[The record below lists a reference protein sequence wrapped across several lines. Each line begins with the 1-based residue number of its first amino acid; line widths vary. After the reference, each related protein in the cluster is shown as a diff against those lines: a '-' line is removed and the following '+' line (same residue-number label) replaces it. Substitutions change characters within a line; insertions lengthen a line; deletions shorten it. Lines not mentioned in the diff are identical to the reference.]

1 MGLPSLRVLWLAF
14 LLFVIVDN
22 VHAQNEAI
30 TTSDSASVST
40 VSDVTSGTVVTSSLP
55 SVSLPEQTTS
65 SASAVTSLSATIS
78 GSSISLSLPVL
89 SSSAASSLS
98 VTASNVSSSS
108 AAVSSSTVS
117 SSAAS
122 PTSTS
127 NTTSGDV
134 PFPFP
139 PFGAQV
145 PRLILPIVPF
155 NFTPFPVVSQAPI
168 PGVFVPTDPSQP
180 PAVFSGAKGG
190 EAPPVVPDFEQAW
203 DAAFEKARTFL
214 QGFSLEEK
222 VNVSTGVGWQ
232 NGRCVGNIPANEE
245 KGFPGLC
252 LEDSPLGV
260 RFGDFVTAFPTGIH
274 AASTWNRELIRLR
287 GLLMGR
293 EHRGK
298 GVNVALGPMMNMGG
312 RNWEGF
318 GADPF
323 LAGEAAYETI
333 LGLQN
338 AGVQGCAK
346 HYIGNE
352 QEHKRTSTSS
362 FIEDRTIHEIY
373 AHPFMRSVMAGVA
386 SVMCSYN
393 LVNQTYACENDKT
406 QNDILKREFGFRGY
420 IMSDWQATLS
430 TYGSVFSGLDMT
442 MPGDITFKSG
452 DSYFGGN
459 LTTYVRNNTIPEN
472 RVDDMAER
480 IIAAWFLLHQDS
492 PDYPS
497 VNFNAV
503 HIDDD
508 ATNERVNVQADHF
521 KLVRE
526 MGSRG
531 MVLLKNENSALP
543 LTRSERSILIAGIDA
558 APQPGGPNQF
568 DDQAG
573 NEGILAM
580 GWGSGTANF
589 PYLISPYEAIQAKA
603 RQNSS
608 TLVDWDF
615 MNFDLN
621 TAMSRAARKDV
632 ALVFINSD
640 SGENYKNV
648 DGNEGDRKNL
658 TSWHGGDALIRAVA
672 SVNPNTVV
680 VVHSVGPL
688 ILEDW
693 VEHPNVTAILWAGV
707 SGQEAGNSLVDVLYG
722 DYNPTGRLPYTI
734 AKNMD
739 DYNTQLLTAGNTND
753 MSHILSIPYN
763 EGLLIDYRWFDAK
776 NITPRYE
783 FGFGLSY
790 TKFKYSGL
798 SITALL
804 SPRGG
809 SDDEA
814 QAVSRWESGKSTLIA
829 EGSSTAT
836 WLHRPAFK
844 VSFTLTN
851 TGHVKGGEI
860 PQLYLAHP
868 SSEGEPPLVLKGFTN
883 VDDLEVGEGREVV
896 IYLSRHDVSV
906 WDTEDQGWRRPKGDL
921 ANVGVV
927 VGASSRDGR
936 LRGHLPS
943 L

>member
-1 MGLPSLRVLWLAF
+1 MGLPTHLRVLWLAC
-14 LLFVIVDN
+14 LSFVVVDN

-30 TTSDSASVST
+30 TTSSASVST
-40 VSDVTSGTVVTSSLP
+40 VSDVTSGAVVTSSLP

-65 SASAVTSLSATIS
+65 SASAVTSLFSSAASTSATIS
-78 GSSISLSLPVL
+78 ASGISLSLSVL
-89 SSSAASSLS
+89 SSSPASSLS
-98 VTASNVSSSS
+98 FTASNNVSSSS
-108 AAVSSSTVS
+108 AAVSSS
-117 SSAAS
+117 AAS
-122 PTSTS
+122 PTPTS

-155 NFTPFPVVSQAPI
+155 NFTPFPVVSQIPI

-180 PAVFSGAKGG
+180 PAVFSGAKGAGG

-203 DAAFEKARTFL
+203 DAAFEKARNFL

-274 AASTWNRELIRLR
+274 AASTWNRKLIRLR
-287 GLLMGR
+287 GLFMGR

-386 SVMCSYN
+386 SVMCN
-393 LVNQTYACENDKT
+393 LINQTYACENDKT

-420 IMSDWQATLS
+420 IISDWQATLS

-531 MVLLKNENSALP
+531 MVLLKNDHFALP
-543 LTRSERSILIAGIDA
+543 LTGSERSILIAGLDA
-558 APQPGGPNQF
+558 APQPGGPNY
-568 DDQAG
+568 ATV
-573 NEGILAM
+573 NEPKI
-580 GWGSGTANF
+580 
-589 PYLISPYEAIQAKA
+589 
-603 RQNSS
+603 
-608 TLVDWDF
+608 
-615 MNFDLN
+615 
-621 TAMSRAARKDV
+621 
-632 ALVFINSD
+632 
-640 SGENYKNV
+640 
-648 DGNEGDRKNL
+648 
-658 TSWHGGDALIRAVA
+658 
-672 SVNPNTVV
+672 
-680 VVHSVGPL
+680 
-688 ILEDW
+688 
-693 VEHPNVTAILWAGV
+693 
-707 SGQEAGNSLVDVLYG
+707 
-722 DYNPTGRLPYTI
+722 
-734 AKNMD
+734 
-739 DYNTQLLTAGNTND
+739 
-753 MSHILSIPYN
+753 
-763 EGLLIDYRWFDAK
+763 
-776 NITPRYE
+776 
-783 FGFGLSY
+783 
-790 TKFKYSGL
+790 
-798 SITALL
+798 
-804 SPRGG
+804 
-809 SDDEA
+809 
-814 QAVSRWESGKSTLIA
+814 KS
-829 EGSSTAT
+829 E
-836 WLHRPAFK
+836 
-844 VSFTLTN
+844 
-851 TGHVKGGEI
+851 
-860 PQLYLAHP
+860 
-868 SSEGEPPLVLKGFTN
+868 
-883 VDDLEVGEGREVV
+883 
-896 IYLSRHDVSV
+896 
-906 WDTEDQGWRRPKGDL
+906 
-921 ANVGVV
+921 
-927 VGASSRDGR
+927 
-936 LRGHLPS
+936 
-943 L
+943 

>member
-1 MGLPSLRVLWLAF
+1 MGLPTRLRVLWLACLPF
-14 LLFVIVDN
+14 IVVDN
-22 VHAQNEAI
+22 VHAQNEAL
-30 TTSDSASVST
+30 TTSSASAST
-40 VSDVTSGTVVTSSLP
+40 VSDVTSSAVVTSSLP
-55 SVSLPEQTTS
+55 SVSLPEQTIS
-65 SASAVTSLSATIS
+65 SALAVTSLSLSSSAASASATIS
-78 GSSISLSLPVL
+78 GSGISLSLPVL

-98 VTASNVSSSS
+98 VTASNNVSSSS
-108 AAVSSSTVS
+108 SSVSFSSS
-117 SSAAS
+117 SSAS
-122 PTSTS
+122 STCTSTS
-127 NTTSGDV
+127 GSV
-134 PFPFP
+134 AFPFPFFGFVVLVLLLLLVLF
-139 PFGAQV
+139 PFT
-145 PRLILPIVPF
+145 L
-155 NFTPFPVVSQAPI
+155 
-168 PGVFVPTDPSQP
+168 
-180 PAVFSGAKGG
+180 GG

-298 GVNVALGPMMNMGG
+298 GVNVALGPMMNMGRLAQGG

-333 LGLQN
+333 LGLQH

-393 LVNQTYACENDKT
+393 LINQTYACENDKT

-420 IMSDWQATLS
+420 IMSDWQATMS

-442 MPGDITFKSG
+442 MPGDITFNSG

-459 LTTYVRNNTIPEN
+459 LTTYVQNNTIPSN

-497 VNFNAV
+497 VNFNAF

-508 ATNERVNVQADHF
+508 ATNERVDVQADHF
-521 KLVRE
+521 RLVRE
-526 MGSRG
+526 MGRRG

-543 LTRSERSILIAGIDA
+543 LTGSERSILIAGIDA

-568 DDQAG
+568 GDQGG

-589 PYLISPYEAIQAKA
+589 PYLISPYEAIQARA
-603 RQNSS
+603 RQNRS

-621 TAMSRAARKDV
+621 TAMQRAARKDV
-632 ALVFINSD
+632 AFVFVNSD
-640 SGENYKNV
+640 SGEDYIPV

-739 DYNTQLLTAGNTND
+739 DYNTQLLTAGDTND

-798 SITALL
+798 SITALP
-804 SPRGG
+804 SPLGG
-809 SDDEA
+809 SSDET
-814 QAVSRWESGKSTLIA
+814 QAISRWESGKSTLIT

>member
-1 MGLPSLRVLWLAF
+1 MLLA
-14 LLFVIVDN
+14 
-22 VHAQNEAI
+22 HS
-30 TTSDSASVST
+30 SDLEST
-40 VSDVTSGTVVTSSLP
+40 VCFFTRTDHFIGISTS
-55 SVSLPEQTTS
+55 
-65 SASAVTSLSATIS
+65 ASATIS
-78 GSSISLSLPVL
+78 GSGISLSLPVL

-98 VTASNVSSSS
+98 VTASNNVSSSS
-108 AAVSSSTVS
+108 SAVSS

-122 PTSTS
+122 PTST
-127 NTTSGDV
+127 
-134 PFPFP
+134 
-139 PFGAQV
+139 
-145 PRLILPIVPF
+145 R
-155 NFTPFPVVSQAPI
+155 
-168 PGVFVPTDPSQP
+168 
-180 PAVFSGAKGG
+180 G

-298 GVNVALGPMMNMGG
+298 GVNVALGPMMNMGRLAQGG

-333 LGLQN
+333 LGLQH

-393 LVNQTYACENDKT
+393 LINQTYACENDKT

-420 IMSDWQATLS
+420 IMSDWQATMS

-442 MPGDITFKSG
+442 MPGDITFNSG

-459 LTTYVRNNTIPEN
+459 LTTYVQNNTIPSN

-497 VNFNAV
+497 VNFNAF

-508 ATNERVNVQADHF
+508 ATNERVDVQADHF
-521 KLVRE
+521 RLVRE
-526 MGSRG
+526 MGRRG
-531 MVLLKNENSALP
+531 VVLLKNENSALP
-543 LTRSERSILIAGIDA
+543 LTGSERSILIAGIDA

-568 DDQAG
+568 GDQGG

-589 PYLISPYEAIQAKA
+589 PYLISPYEAIQARA
-603 RQNSS
+603 RQNRS

-621 TAMSRAARKDV
+621 TAMQRAARKDV
-632 ALVFINSD
+632 AFVFVNSD
-640 SGENYKNV
+640 SGEDYITV

-739 DYNTQLLTAGNTND
+739 DYNTQLLTAGDTND

-763 EGLLIDYRWFDAK
+763 EELLIDYRWFDAK

-798 SITALL
+798 SITALP
-804 SPRGG
+804 SPLGG
-809 SDDEA
+809 SSDET
-814 QAVSRWESGKSTLIA
+814 QAISRWESGKSTLIA

-921 ANVGVV
+921 ADVGVV